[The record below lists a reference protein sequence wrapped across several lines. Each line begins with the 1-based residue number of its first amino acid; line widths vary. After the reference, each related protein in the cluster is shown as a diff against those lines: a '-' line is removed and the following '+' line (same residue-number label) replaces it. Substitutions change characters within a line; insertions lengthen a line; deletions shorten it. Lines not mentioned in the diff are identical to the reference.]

1 MNREIEYPTFSL
13 LERPR
18 ALKSSPMIIF
28 QSWTLNCHQENGGS
42 QKNLSGERRDA
53 SDNRAV
59 PDSRK
64 FSQPEF
70 PIPTLA
76 SGPPD
81 RPSRLPATLTGQYMI
96 DRVTHQ
102 SPLCYRG
109 SLALTGLWSLG
120 RDATSVRRRQR
131 ADVIGRVL

>member
-1 MNREIEYPTFSL
+1 MGEARRIYQEREGTHQKTVRYRTRENSVSRSFVFPL
-13 LERPR
+13 
-18 ALKSSPMIIF
+18 SP
-28 QSWTLNCHQENGGS
+28 QG
-42 QKNLSGERRDA
+42 R
-53 SDNRAV
+53 
-59 PDSRK
+59 
-64 FSQPEF
+64 
-70 PIPTLA
+70 
-76 SGPPD
+76 PD